1 MPCKSSVTSLMTF
14 FFGNSKLLS
23 MSWLLLCSGLV
34 YQNCTSFFCFLFRY
48 CYVFRLPTGSVVDWS
63 RCHVVV
69 LGLLHC
75 CSSIELLAH
84 GFRPFRSLWPATTF
98 VQLYV
103 NNAMVLLHDT
113 PSANANAVLRS
124 IVSCMLLFYTAWLY
138 FVIRECSRL
147 LWRKCLASGV
157 EFSNCSVLP
166 QNIPA
171 YVLLP

>member
-1 MPCKSSVTSLMTF
+1 MFRTGVPKLHF
-14 FFGNSKLLS
+14 FFLFLIPI
-23 MSWLLLCSGLV
+23 LLCFPVAHRISG
-34 YQNCTSFFCFLFRY
+34 
-48 CYVFRLPTGSVVDWS
+48 RLIALS
-63 RCHVVV
+63 CVVV